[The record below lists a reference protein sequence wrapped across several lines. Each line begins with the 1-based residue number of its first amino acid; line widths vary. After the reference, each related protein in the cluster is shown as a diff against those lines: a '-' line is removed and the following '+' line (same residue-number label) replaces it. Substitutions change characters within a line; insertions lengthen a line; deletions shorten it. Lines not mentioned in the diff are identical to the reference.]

1 MTAARPQI
9 RTEQHGRAPALT
21 TAVLSL
27 CSRSPSPPTA
37 GNSARTRCTISPAS
51 IAGPAPSAAGK
62 GSSVLLAGLSRC
74 PGTTERPHRTAG
86 HIGGIGY
93 LADQMVPARSLRRRL
108 ARHPRFSYR

>member
-9 RTEQHGRAPALT
+9 RTEQHGQAPALT

-51 IAGPAPSAAGK
+51 IAGPAPGAAGK
-62 GSSVLLAGLSRC
+62 GR
-74 PGTTERPHRTAG
+74 RPRFEVTWRGPDGSGGRRKNRDTAG
-86 HIGGIGY
+86 YH
-93 LADQMVPARSLRRRL
+93 LLRQSPFVPL
-108 ARHPRFSYR
+108 ARRHRVHPLS

>member
-9 RTEQHGRAPALT
+9 RTEQHGQAPALT

-51 IAGPAPSAAGK
+51 IAEPAPGAAGK
-62 GSSVLLAGLSRC
+62 GRG
-74 PGTTERPHRTAG
+74 
-86 HIGGIGY
+86 
-93 LADQMVPARSLRRRL
+93 
-108 ARHPRFSYR
+108 PRFEVTWHGPDGSGGHTVSIADSNPATKSEKPGI

>member
-9 RTEQHGRAPALT
+9 RTEQHGQAPALT

-51 IAGPAPSAAGK
+51 IAGPAPRRGRKRAQATVRGH
-62 GSSVLLAGLSRC
+62 LAW
-74 PGTTERPHRTAG
+74 PGW
-86 HIGGIGY
+86 
-93 LADQMVPARSLRRRL
+93 
-108 ARHPRFSYR
+108 